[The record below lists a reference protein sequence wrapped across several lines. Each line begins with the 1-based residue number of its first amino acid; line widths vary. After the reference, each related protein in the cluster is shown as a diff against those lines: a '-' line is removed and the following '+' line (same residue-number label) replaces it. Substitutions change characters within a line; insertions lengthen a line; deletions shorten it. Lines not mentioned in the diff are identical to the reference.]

1 MPGKGP
7 ARKDIWFRPTD
18 PNNACPQYEAM
29 INKFGN
35 GPASCRKIGPDVVN
49 GRSAIKYAGSSKNGS
64 GYAWID
70 PKLRFVLKW
79 EDNKGGTVELRNIKE
94 GPQDPSLFQI
104 PSDYHKFDMQQ
115 MQRPQ

>member
-1 MPGKGP
+1 
-7 ARKDIWFRPTD
+7 
-18 PNNACPQYEAM
+18 
-29 INKFGN
+29 
-35 GPASCRKIGPDVVN
+35 VN